1 MERKL
6 FTGSNLE
13 GFMNTLLEL
22 IRDLF
27 KEKKDKLNC
36 VTQCKVAA
44 LNLDLSADL
53 CALSDTENVIKN
65 ISNPFNIY
73 CEVDDVVLLYKPNND
88 FNSSFIIA
96 NKTRRD
102 RKSQVNGGRIIF
114 GITGGQG
121 PTGIVGPTGMNGF
134 EGVPGPGGGGGPGGD
149 GGKDGK
155 DGKDGEQG
163 PTGPTGPTGADG
175 KDGKDGEQGPT
186 GPTGPTGADGKDGKD
201 GEQGPTGATGP
212 TGSNVGPTGPRGD
225 KGSRGTPSEYN
236 GSAAIYFDPE
246 NNLSQSVSAG
256 GETLRLDVLA
266 SKYIDK
272 YQYFILINKNSPKEK
287 YKVFKIEEG
296 GLFGVSELV
305 AEYVSYIRE
314 DREFATDL
322 KHHELFYTVPIYK
335 KIKKIYRANSTSS
348 TLEEDLSPYM
358 TIYLCTPELI
368 GANTGSFSSVVT
380 DILQNYI
387 TRQKKVRLT
396 LKWYGNKG
404 AEYYEDVYFGDYSKD
419 SNVFLATNYEYRYT
433 KKLTIRN
440 YGWEIEN

>member
-1 MERKL
+1 MGNE
-6 FTGSNLE
+6 SNELVS
-13 GFMNTLLEL
+13 L
-22 IRDLF
+22 IRDIINEEC
-27 KEKKDKLNC
+27 EKLDDTVWAV
-36 VTQCKVAA
+36 VTSINTDATINA
-44 LNLDLSADL
+44 YILP
-53 CALSDTENVIKN
+53 DTENVIKN
-65 ISNPFNIY
+65 IQNPNNVY
-73 CEVDDVVLLYKPNND
+73 CEADDVVLIYKVRSNISD
-88 FNSSFIIA
+88 SFVMV
-96 NKTRRD
+96 NVTRRNNYAQIEM
-102 RKSQVNGGRIIF
+102 SSPIF
-114 GITGGQG
+114 YNIGI
-121 PTGIVGPTGMNGF
+121 
-134 EGVPGPGGGGGPGGD
+134 
-149 GGKDGK
+149 
-155 DGKDGEQG
+155 
-163 PTGPTGPTGADG
+163 TGPTGPTGA
-175 KDGKDGEQGPT
+175 
-186 GPTGPTGADGKDGKD
+186 TGADGKD

>member
-1 MERKL
+1 
-6 FTGSNLE
+6 
-13 GFMNTLLEL
+13 MNTLLEL

-134 EGVPGPGGGGGPGGD
+134 GGVPGPGGGGGPGGD

-155 DGKDGEQG
+155 DGKDGER
-163 PTGPTGPTGADG
+163 
-175 KDGKDGEQGPT
+175 GPT

-212 TGSNVGPTGPRGD
+212 NGSNVGPTGPRGD

-368 GANTGSFSSVVT
+368 GANTGSFSPVVT

-433 KKLTIRN
+433 KKLTISN
-440 YGWEIEN
+440 YGNDWEIEN